1 MIVLDCTFRDGG
13 YYTDWNFDLS
23 LVNAYLEAIEKSKVE
38 AIEIGFRSPI
48 EKMKGTYSN
57 VKDDFIFR
65 MLNKPKVNYFGVMI
79 NTSDFDIDLLK
90 RNFISVDK
98 SQINMVRL
106 ATHFKDVSKAE
117 ILCKELKGLGYFV
130 CINLM
135 QAADKSFDEI
145 SEKAKKINEWKS
157 IDVLYLADSLGGMN
171 QDSVIYAFK
180 AIREGWDGLIGF
192 HGHNN
197 KSQAIDNS
205 LEAVDIGV
213 DFIDCTM
220 LGMGRGPGNTE
231 IEYLLGE
238 LNKRGFGEYNTDPI
252 YEFVLKYFYPL
263 RKQHDWGPSLLY
275 YLSAEYN
282 IHPTYVQTM
291 LMEDTPLVDILKV
304 LNILKTK
311 NSTSFKREILDEVK
325 I

>member
-23 LVNAYLEAIEKSKVE
+23 LVNKYLDVIEASKIQAV
-38 AIEIGFRSPI
+38 EIGFRGPKI
-48 EKMKGTYSN
+48 KGTYSN
-57 VKDDFIFR
+57 VTDDFIAV
-65 MLNKPKVNYFGVMI
+65 MLHKISIDYFGVMI
-79 NTSDFDIDLLK
+79 NASEFFDTNLAPYFTYADDSK
-90 RNFISVDK
+90 
-98 SQINMVRL
+98 INMVRV
-106 ATHFKDVSKAE
+106 ATHFKDIDKTE
-117 ILCKELKGLGYFV
+117 KICKILKNLGYFV

-145 SEKAKKINEWKS
+145 ENAAKKISSWEAIN
-157 IDVLYLADSLGGMN
+157 VLYLADSLGGMN
-171 QDSVIYAFK
+171 QDSVNYAFK
-180 AIREGWDGLIGF
+180 AIREGWNGLVGF

-205 LEAVDIGV
+205 LEAIDIGV

-238 LNKRGFGEYNTDPI
+238 LNKRGFGEYNTEPV

-263 RKQHDWGPSLLY
+263 KKQHDWGPSLLY

-291 LMEDTPLVDILKV
+291 LMENKSLVDILKV
-304 LNILKTK
+304 LNILKSR
-311 NSTSFKREILDEVK
+311 NATSFKKEILDEVNK
-325 I
+325 